1 MKLSL
6 LFQAAVLALETP
18 LDRRS
23 RDLISWNKLHNIA
36 YQLRLK
42 HVARD
47 IERQMADEKPPHSY
61 LDSIKAFLHEQK
73 TRDITVTN
81 TFGSANIKNYRRH

>member
-6 LFQAAVLALETP
+6 IFQASVLSLESP
-18 LDRRS
+18 LDRQS

-47 IERQMADEKPPHSY
+47 IERQIADEKPPLSY

-81 TFGSANIKNYRRH
+81 TFGSDYTKNYRRH

>member
-6 LFQAAVLALETP
+6 VFQASVVALESP
-18 LDRRS
+18 LDRRP

-47 IERQMADEKPPHSY
+47 IERQIADEKSPLSY

-81 TFGSANIKNYRRH
+81 TFGSDYTKNYRPH

>member
-1 MKLSL
+1 MKVSL
-6 LFQAAVLALETP
+6 LFQAAVLASESP

-23 RDLISWNKLHNIA
+23 RDLISWNKLHNIS

-47 IERQMADEKPPHSY
+47 IERQMAEEKPPLSY
-61 LDSIKAFLHEQK
+61 LESIKAFLHEQK

-81 TFGSANIKNYRRH
+81 TFGTYNMKNNRRH